1 MNEKVLPMMDLL
13 STKRQI
19 RNFKKNSFV
28 WKDIVNEVTKWQEG
42 FDMER
47 ANLVNRSKQ
56 DNPSTASVL
65 LEMGDINGR
74 IMAANYILN
83 LPDLFLS
90 ILEEKSDDI
99 ISE

>member
-1 MNEKVLPMMDLL
+1 MNKKIVPQIEIM

-19 RNFKKNSFV
+19 RNFKKNNFV
-28 WKDIVNEVTKWQEG
+28 WKDIVNEVIKWQEG
-42 FDMER
+42 FDSER
-47 ANLVNRSKQ
+47 ANLVNKSKQ

-74 IMAANYILN
+74 IMAANYIIN

-90 ILEEKSDDI
+90 ILEEKSNDI
-99 ISE
+99 SNK